1 LSRETAKQP
10 VIASKITTF
19 PGAFRQ
25 LALPEQGELV
35 AEHALETSQEPRAW
49 TATAGIGGSPVE
61 DEGSLWRVAERT
73 LGAELTTTQLAH
85 VLREM
90 TLASCC
96 AGAARAGARRLC
108 GITRAMRPSFGD
120 GAYGSKEEAE
130 KHCT

>member
-1 LSRETAKQP
+1 VP
-10 VIASKITTF
+10 HVWTT
-19 PGAFRQ
+19 
-25 LALPEQGELV
+25 
-35 AEHALETSQEPRAW
+35 
-49 TATAGIGGSPVE
+49 TAGIDGSPVK

-73 LGAELTTTQLAH
+73 LGAELTTTHSAH

-90 TLASCC
+90 TLASCS

-108 GITRAMRPSFGD
+108 RRTRAMRPCFGD